1 MLRNYLKIALRNLR
15 KHRFISFINIV
26 GLTIGLTSC
35 LLILTYFLD
44 ELQYDNYHKNADR
57 LYRVALDWKWKTG
70 DIHTATTSGPIAP
83 LLKQNFPE
91 IESTVRFF
99 TEGTE
104 FIKTSGEPL
113 KVTPLFTESSFF
125 KLFSYSFI
133 YGDAPTALSEPNSI
147 ILTESIAR
155 KMFGE
160 ASMAAGKVVSYLNGA
175 PQKVTGIIKDVPAQ
189 SHFSFDVIGILD
201 TKSDFIK
208 AFQNFSIYTYVLLK
222 EGADPAKLEVKMNA
236 LVTREANDPGS
247 VIRLPLQ
254 HITSIH
260 LHSHLANELGANGN
274 ILYLYIFFT
283 VAGIVLLLAC
293 INYINLAT
301 AQSIK
306 RAKEV
311 GIRKVMGSA
320 RWQLILQFFTE
331 SLLLVLFASLL
342 SLLLME
348 LVSPFLQDIT
358 GRRISIWSNGW
369 IFVTGVLLL
378 VAVGVGLLSGI
389 YPAIFLSRY
398 KPISVLKG
406 VFTKSPS
413 NTFFKS
419 SLVVFQFT
427 ISTTLMVFTWIS
439 YKQINFAMNKDLG
452 FTKDQVIGLRISQ
465 QMRKTN
471 LQAFKTQLLQN
482 PGISGAAS
490 TTLPLGND
498 NIEGQGFVL
507 ETDGHKSDNSSIG
520 QLLGIDADYLG
531 VMKIPLLQGRNF
543 SAQVATDST
552 QAVIVNET
560 LVKNAGWK
568 NPVGKRVWL
577 FTGENDVTTEA
588 KVIGVVKDFHT
599 SSIHKTIAPLV
610 LFMAPPQEADNL
622 YVKIK
627 PENATTALAYI
638 QTTFKQFDRYNPLE
652 FYFLDQNF
660 ARQYNEDEKKGN
672 LFLLF
677 TSLAILIACLGL
689 FGLAAFTV
697 EQRAKEIGIRKVLG
711 ATVQNLL
718 FMLSK
723 DFMLLVL
730 IAFVISTPIAWWVSN
745 TWLQDFAYK
754 VNVSWWI
761 FAVSGLVALTIAFF
775 TVAVQAFK
783 TADANPVKSLRTE

>member
-1 MLRNYLKIALRNLR
+1 MLKNYLRIALRNLR

-44 ELQYDNYHKNADR
+44 ELKYDKYHEKADR
-57 LYRVALDWKWKTG
+57 LYRVALGWKWKTG

-91 IESTVRFF
+91 IEGTVRFF

-133 YGDAPTALSEPNSI
+133 YGNAATALSEPNSI
-147 ILTESIAR
+147 ILTESVAR
-155 KMFGE
+155 KVFGE
-160 ASMAAGKVVSYLNGA
+160 ASIAAGRVVSYLNGP
-175 PQKVTGIIKDVPAQ
+175 PQKVTAIIKDVPSQ
-189 SHFSFDVIGILD
+189 SHFTFDVIGILD

-222 EGADPAKLEVKMNA
+222 EGTDPAKLGIKMNA
-236 LVTREANDPGS
+236 LITREANDPGS
-247 VIRLPLQ
+247 VISLQ
-254 HITSIH
+254 LQPITSIH
-260 LHSHLANELGANGN
+260 LHSHLANELAANGN

-342 SLLLME
+342 SLMIME
-348 LVSPFLQDIT
+348 LIAPFLTGIT

-369 IFVTGVLLL
+369 LFVTGMLLL
-378 VAVGVGLLSGI
+378 VALGVGLLSGI
-389 YPAIFLSRY
+389 YPALFLSRY

-413 NTFFKS
+413 NNFFKS

-471 LQAFKTQLLQN
+471 LQAFKAKLLQN
-482 PGISGAAS
+482 PGITGAAS

-498 NIEGQGFVL
+498 NIEGQGFTL
-507 ETDGHKSDNSSIG
+507 ESDGRKSDHSSIG
-520 QLLGIDADYLG
+520 QMLGIDAGYLD
-531 VMKIPLLQGRNF
+531 VMKIRLAQGRNF
-543 SAQVATDST
+543 SLQVATDSV

-560 LVKNAGWK
+560 LVKTAGWK
-568 NPVGKRVWL
+568 NPLGKRIWL
-577 FTGENDVTTEA
+577 FTDEKDVTTVA

-599 SSIHKTIAPLV
+599 ASIHKTIPPLV

-627 PENATTALAYI
+627 PENASTAIAYI
-638 QTTFKQFDRYNPLE
+638 QRTFKQFDSYNPIE

-672 LFLLF
+672 LFLIF

-697 EQRAKEIGIRKVLG
+697 EQRTKEIGIRKVLG

-723 DFMLLVL
+723 DFMVLVL
-730 IAFVISTPIAWWVSN
+730 IAFVFSTPIAWWVAN

-761 FAVSGLVALTIAFF
+761 FAVSGLIALTIAFL

-783 TADANPVKSLRTE
+783 TAEANPVKSLRTE